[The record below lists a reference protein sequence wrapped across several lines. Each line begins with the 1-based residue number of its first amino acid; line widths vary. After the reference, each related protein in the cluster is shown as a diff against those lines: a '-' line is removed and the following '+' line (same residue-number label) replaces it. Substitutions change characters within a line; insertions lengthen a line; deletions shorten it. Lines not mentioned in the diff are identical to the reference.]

1 MLHVYRTRL
10 TKEKAVLDC
19 IIIQVTD
26 LEYLEGGCTGKQ
38 IRLVVGFQFS
48 GAAMMMPAMM
58 GDGWQIQL
66 VRSPTECCARAPI

>member
-48 GAAMMMPAMM
+48 GAAMM

>member
-26 LEYLEGGCTGKQ
+26 LEYLEGGALANELDLLWDSSSVAQ
-38 IRLVVGFQFS
+38 Q
-48 GAAMMMPAMM
+48 
-58 GDGWQIQL
+58 
-66 VRSPTECCARAPI
+66 